1 MKVLIATFIAGTL
14 CACVQSQIGGSR
26 NTALRSL
33 PLTKAEL
40 AQLPLTDR
48 WAPLLEPGALPP
60 SVPYEFRGIRIG
72 DQMKEAK
79 QKFLSWK
86 IPSLP
91 FKPGLCGSDG
101 IYRMETCTD
110 VLETG
115 QYVNMTMLD
124 QKVAQ
129 IYVSTDSRTDGNTY
143 DSYMLTLAKKY
154 GKPENT
160 DMKQRRGGLANE
172 FSGESLRWSKGDQY
186 IKTSRDERA
195 FTIGSESLD
204 LEMDE
209 LEKAAVLSEFRTA
222 AGGSAAPTSGKQ

>member
-1 MKVLIATFIAGTL
+1 M
-14 CACVQSQIGGSR
+14 
-26 NTALRSL
+26 
-33 PLTKAEL
+33 
-40 AQLPLTDR
+40 
-48 WAPLLEPGALPP
+48 PP
-60 SVPYEFRGIRIG
+60 SAPFEFRGIRLG
-72 DQMKEAK
+72 DEMNEAK

-129 IYVSTDSRTDGNTY
+129 IYVSTDNRTDGSTY
-143 DSYMLTLAKKY
+143 DSYVLALAKKY
-154 GKPENT
+154 GNPDKSDILQN
-160 DMKQRRGGLANE
+160 RNGLANE

-186 IKTSRDERA
+186 IKASRDEHA
-195 FTIGSESLD
+195 VTIGSESLD
-204 LEMDE
+204 VEIDE
-209 LEKAAVLSEFRTA
+209 LEKTQKF
-222 AGGSAAPTSGKQ
+222 

>member
-1 MKVLIATFIAGTL
+1 MKVLVALCIASTL
-14 CACVQSQIGGSR
+14 CLSMQSQGGGSR
-26 NTALRSL
+26 NSAEQIL
-33 PLTKAEL
+33 PLTQAQV
-40 AQLPLTDR
+40 AQLPLTTR
-48 WAPLLEPGALPP
+48 SVAQLGSWGLPP
-60 SVPYEFRGIRIG
+60 SAPYEFRGIRIG

-115 QYVNMTMLD
+115 QYVNMTILD

-129 IYVSTDSRTDGNTY
+129 IYVSTDSRTAGNTY
-143 DSYMLTLAKKY
+143 DGYMLTLARKY
-154 GKPENT
+154 GRPDRVDNW
-160 DMKQRRGGLANE
+160 QNRGALASE
-172 FSGESLRWSKGDQY
+172 FSGERLRWSKGGQY
-186 IKTSRDERA
+186 IKASRDERA

-204 LEMDE
+204 VEMDK
-209 LEKAAVLSEFRTA
+209 LEKA
-222 AGGSAAPTSGKQ
+222 KQF

>member
-101 IYRMETCTD
+101 VYRMETCTD

-115 QYVNMTMLD
+115 QYVNMTILD

-129 IYVSTDSRTDGNTY
+129 IYVSTDSRTQGNAYDG
-143 DSYMLTLAKKY
+143 YMLTLAKKY
-154 GKPENT
+154 GRP
-160 DMKQRRGGLANE
+160 DRVDIGQANE
-172 FSGESLRWSKGDQY
+172 FSGERLRWSKDEQY
-186 IKTSRDERA
+186 IKASRDEHA

-204 LEMDE
+204 VEIDK
-209 LEKAAVLSEFRTA
+209 LEKTEQF
-222 AGGSAAPTSGKQ
+222 